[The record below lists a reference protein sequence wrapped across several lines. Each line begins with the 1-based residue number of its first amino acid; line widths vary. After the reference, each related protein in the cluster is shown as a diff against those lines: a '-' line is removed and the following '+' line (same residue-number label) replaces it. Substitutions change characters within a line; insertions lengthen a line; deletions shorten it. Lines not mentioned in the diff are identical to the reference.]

1 MLTNEQIAMVA
12 QLMSMN
18 PGLSEADAIAA
29 VKGMVGGELGTEGTT
44 GVIPPTAGPAM
55 GTIPGDVPQV
65 TPSLMNPQ
73 GEMTPRPETQE
84 HPLCGPGTVFN
95 GTQCVLATTL

>member
-29 VKGMVGGELGTEGTT
+29 VKRMSGGELGMEGTT
-44 GVIPPTAGPAM
+44 GVTPPTAGPTM
-55 GTIPGDVPQV
+55 GTMPGDVPQV
-65 TPSLMNPQ
+65 TPGLMNPQ
-73 GEMTPRPETQE
+73 GEITPRPEESICPT
-84 HPLCGPGTVFN
+84 CGQHVRLKF
-95 GTQCVLATTL
+95 